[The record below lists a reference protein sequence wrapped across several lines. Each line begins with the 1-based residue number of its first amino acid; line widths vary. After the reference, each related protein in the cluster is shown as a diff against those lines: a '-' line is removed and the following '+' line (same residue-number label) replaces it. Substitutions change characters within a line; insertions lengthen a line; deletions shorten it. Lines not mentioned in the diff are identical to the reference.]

1 MSEQEIL
8 ELWKSGIDKIQLA
21 EIYKRRHNQQVKVI
35 RASMR
40 HRHDGRFISRYEAL
54 ATVERTIYKSIVRR
68 KKGKTNDI

>member
-1 MSEQEIL
+1 MNEQEIL

-40 HRHDGRFISRYEAL
+40 HRHDGRFISKYEAL
-54 ATVERTIYKSIVRR
+54 AVVERVIYKSIMKVRYR
-68 KKGKTNDI
+68 

>member
-8 ELWKSGIDKIQLA
+8 ELWRSGIDKIQLA

-40 HRHDGRFISRYEAL
+40 HRHDGKYISNYEAL
-54 ATVERTIYKSIVRR
+54 AVVERVIYKSIMRR
-68 KKGKTNDI
+68 RH